1 VWKDSL
7 RVETYDTVDELN
19 ATVGV
24 VRVMNAEM
32 SVVHVQVEELEEQL
46 RWIQTKLFDIGSIF
60 ATVSSQMFKNML
72 QVTGADVTRME
83 KSIDH
88 CQKDHDPLKEFIL
101 PGGERFRAFCI
112 RRGWSAAWRSGCAW
126 LSREKCRRCGEYHVR
141 ESSE

>member
-7 RVETYDTVDELN
+7 RVETYDTADELN
-19 ATVGV
+19 ATVGL

-32 SVVHVQVEELEEQL
+32 SGVHVQSEELEEQL
-46 RWIQTKLFDIGSIF
+46 RWIQNKLFDIGSIF

-83 KSIDH
+83 KPIDH

-101 PGGERFRAFCI
+101 PGGGKVSGFLHLARMVCRLAERVCVA
-112 RRGWSAAWRSGCAW
+112 
-126 LSREKCRRCGEYHVR
+126 LSRGVPAMRRISR
-141 ESSE
+141 S